1 MKSPAVVTKYLLSM
15 CFFLAEKSSVHK
27 QLYGVSGI
35 LFTSRETLLER
46 VNYWLKKSDEE
57 RNKLS
62 QKISNKISVPRNTI
76 RHQVSSILAQTNLEK

>member
-1 MKSPAVVTKYLLSM
+1 
-15 CFFLAEKSSVHK
+15 
-27 QLYGVSGI
+27 
-35 LFTSRETLLER
+35 FTSRETLLER

-76 RHQVSSILAQTNLEK
+76 RHQVLSILAQTNLEK